1 MVVAAVCRSTV
12 LRISAA
18 ATIDRATAV
27 QVSHCRTSSLTVFS
41 TVWKMLC
48 KYRAADQE
56 RSDLRLPSYS
66 VT

>member
-1 MVVAAVCRSTV
+1 

-18 ATIDRATAV
+18 ATTDRATAV

-56 RSDLRLPSYS
+56 RSDLRLQSYS